1 MTKQGSC
8 ASEAT
13 GKQVPRVLLRSATTT
28 VKSPKLLILRLKPP
42 IDPTVRSVVQ
52 SGLHPS
58 TVTSRLITMIDD
70 SRLSLT
76 LSPVAGLLATSPGQP
91 AAPPLGGSGG
101 LQHGRQVHRSLLL
114 P

>member
-1 MTKQGSC
+1 MTKLGSC

-13 GKQVPRVLLRSATTT
+13 RKQVPRRQRFGPEAFHLEVKTTHRSNRSA
-28 VKSPKLLILRLKPP
+28 
-42 IDPTVRSVVQ
+42 VQ
-52 SGLHPS
+52 NGLHPS
-58 TVTSRLITMIDD
+58 TVTSRLITNTDRVVTSLDD

-76 LSPVAGLLATSPGQP
+76 LSPVAGLLATSSGQP